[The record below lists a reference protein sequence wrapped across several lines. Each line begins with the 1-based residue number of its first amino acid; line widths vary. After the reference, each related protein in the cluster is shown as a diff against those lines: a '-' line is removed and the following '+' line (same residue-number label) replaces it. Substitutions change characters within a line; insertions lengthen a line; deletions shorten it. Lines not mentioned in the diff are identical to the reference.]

1 METVRETL
9 PVDTYETLL
18 GSLKH
23 QGIYV
28 DFDIG
33 IDLCR
38 KYGLAELER
47 RLYSL
52 KPASEGSNDNIPET
66 VAEVTDFDSEHVQMR
81 VEDQIV
87 LLRKTDCF
95 LNATQIITLAKKDR
109 NERRIILDKM
119 KKHTKVDVTK
129 SREGSWVNFQHVR
142 ILCKHLGLE
151 RQLRPLLEYAQRL
164 QGDHVEMAIPVDQD
178 YLLEAGVDPFI
189 AVPAQPDP
197 VMVRTL
203 DFKVNATHILKA
215 AGQERQMQQQL
226 QKIRRRYHGAL
237 GSVNGGSKYKG
248 TYVGFDVAMGL
259 CRKYGLVELESR
271 IRRVCLN
278 GQVLRETLPS
288 EGIDVEV
295 LPSDVAG
302 QIGASFRPDS
312 ALPQERREGQ
322 QTEPIPPPDNSD
334 PEDDQIQGNDPGEE
348 YPISDISASE
358 SSISSSEA
366 YIEQESEHSSVR
378 LGAKT
383 ALLHQHTQYSV
394 GEADPPSPPAMI
406 SYYKSGDYQLQHS
419 RLTRVELDLKPPSRT
434 ASPYESFTNF
444 C

>member
-1 METVRETL
+1 M
-9 PVDTYETLL
+9 
-18 GSLKH
+18 
-23 QGIYV
+23 
-28 DFDIG
+28 
-33 IDLCR
+33 C
-38 KYGLAELER
+38 
-47 RLYSL
+47 
-52 KPASEGSNDNIPET
+52 
-66 VAEVTDFDSEHVQMR
+66 
-81 VEDQIV
+81 
-87 LLRKTDCF
+87 
-95 LNATQIITLAKKDR
+95 
-109 NERRIILDKM
+109 
-119 KKHTKVDVTK
+119 
-129 SREGSWVNFQHVR
+129 
-142 ILCKHLGLE
+142 
-151 RQLRPLLEYAQRL
+151 
-164 QGDHVEMAIPVDQD
+164 
-178 YLLEAGVDPFI
+178 
-189 AVPAQPDP
+189 
-197 VMVRTL
+197 
-203 DFKVNATHILKA
+203 
-215 AGQERQMQQQL
+215 
-226 QKIRRRYHGAL
+226 
-237 GSVNGGSKYKG
+237 
-248 TYVGFDVAMGL
+248 FDVAIGL

-278 GQVLRETLPS
+278 GQILRKTPAS
-288 EGIDVEV
+288 EGIDVEGQ
-295 LPSDVAG
+295 PSDVAG
-302 QIGASFRPDS
+302 QISTSFRPDS